1 MGLVAGYLA
10 TTQILVNGTLT
21 DLGTA
26 LTNSGN
32 GYNSFTLIQVNSGG
46 ELIASN
52 TTFSVDELNL
62 VNGSRMNPG
71 DLTSDVFDLPI
82 YVPFQDVR
90 LSNNQSFQ
98 DVYINGGTMAN
109 GQSLSLVPMGT
120 VSMANLVY
128 IVSGGFTVARVQ
140 CWTREPVLPS

>member
-1 MGLVAGYLA
+1 M
-10 TTQILVNGTLT
+10 
-21 DLGTA
+21 
-26 LTNSGN
+26 
-32 GYNSFTLIQVNSGG
+32 
-46 ELIASN
+46 IASN

-82 YVPFQDVR
+82 YVPFQDVGL

-109 GQSLSLVPMGT
+109 GQTLSLVPMGT

-128 IVSGGFTVARVQ
+128 IVSGGFTVGAGQ

>member
-1 MGLVAGYLA
+1 M
-10 TTQILVNGTLT
+10 
-21 DLGTA
+21 
-26 LTNSGN
+26 
-32 GYNSFTLIQVNSGG
+32 
-46 ELIASN
+46 
-52 TTFSVDELNL
+52 DELNL

-82 YVPFQDVR
+82 YVPFQDVAL

-98 DVYINGGTMAN
+98 DVYINGETMAT

-128 IVSGGFTVARVQ
+128 IVSGGFTVGAVRMLDAG
-140 CWTREPVLPS
+140 TGATVLSNRGTLTDSGAINVAAGASGGGRRLSSDDEILVNGTLTDLGTV